1 MFDLAHYLCLLE
13 CLATASANI
22 PAVSHHASGPI
33 NISFLL
39 FFFPFDLISTR
50 VSVLELTHHLLC
62 FNKQRLLVSH
72 IEERLRSLE
81 EMQAPLQTEVEQNA
95 AHGEALELL
104 VRERC
109 LPVELERYKLF
120 IGDLERVVN
129 LLLCLSARLARV
141 QNALSTVD
149 QHTDA
154 EEKVRNV
161 SV

>member
-1 MFDLAHYLCLLE
+1 M
-13 CLATASANI
+13 
-22 PAVSHHASGPI
+22 
-33 NISFLL
+33 
-39 FFFPFDLISTR
+39 
-50 VSVLELTHHLLC
+50 SVLELTHHLLRL
-62 FNKQRLLVSH
+62 NEQRLLVSR

-81 EMQAPLQTEVEQNA
+81 EMQAPLQAEVEQNA

-104 VRERC
+104 VREHC

-120 IGDLERVVN
+120 VGDLERVVN

-154 EEKVRNV
+154 EEKVRNASACLLRFCLQLKFV
-161 SV
+161 FLPFISAHHRVPLCYSLSDAD